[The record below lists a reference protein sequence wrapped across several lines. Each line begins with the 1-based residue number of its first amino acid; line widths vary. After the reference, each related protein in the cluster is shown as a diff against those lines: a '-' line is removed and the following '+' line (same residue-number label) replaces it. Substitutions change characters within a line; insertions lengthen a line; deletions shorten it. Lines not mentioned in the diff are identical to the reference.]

1 MVCNV
6 GRATLAANVWVKVP
20 PKGASAGTLIGVVET
35 DAEVGWGAATG
46 AEVGWGAVAVVAVGW
61 GAGAVVAV
69 GWGAGTAV
77 AVALGTDKALV
88 WATTAG

>member
-20 PKGASAGTLIGVVET
+20 PKGASAGTLIGVVE
-35 DAEVGWGAATG
+35 TG

-77 AVALGTDKALV
+77 AVALGTAVAVALGTDKALV

>member
-61 GAGAVVAV
+61 GAGTAVAV
-69 GWGAGTAV
+69 ALGTAV